1 MNTIIVG
8 DFMYKKI
15 VLNYSSLEPYIDD
28 KTLNLHFLKHYQK
41 YLDNLN
47 ELLNDNNYDYQYDL
61 KELVNNIA
69 LFDEKVR
76 GNILYNAG
84 GVLNHELYFSI
95 LNVDGKKEPDGALR
109 QAIIEKYGSY
119 NNFVSEFMKSANQ
132 LRGSGFTYL
141 VLNNGELDIIN
152 LSNQE
157 TPYMYGMIPLIALD
171 MWEHAYYL
179 KYQNNKEQYIKNF
192 FSIIDFNIIEDIYEK
207 ESKTFK

>member
-15 VLNYSSLEPYIDD
+15 VLKYPSLEPYIDD
-28 KTLNLHFLKHYQK
+28 KTLDLHFNKHYQK

-61 KELVNNIA
+61 KELVNKID

-76 GNILYNAG
+76 GNILYNAF

-95 LNVDGKKEPDGALR
+95 LNVDGKKEPSGALR
-109 QAIIEKYGSY
+109 QAIIDKYGSY

-132 LRGSGFTYL
+132 LKGAGFTYL

-152 LSNQE
+152 MSNQE

-171 MWEHAYYL
+171 MWEHSYYL

-207 ESKTFK
+207 ESNTFK